1 MTVAVTTK
9 ATEYKKAC
17 DEVLL
22 GRAHSKKGRVAVK
35 FQNGSSLAYLKS
47 LRDNKH
53 R

>member
-22 GRAHSKKGRVAVK
+22 GRARSKRGKVAVK
-35 FQNGSSLAYLKS
+35 FENGSSLAYLRS
-47 LRDNKH
+47 LRDDKH
-53 R
+53 K